1 MEVKIDSSQLDMV
14 KIGRI
19 VGLAIIALSLV
30 RTLAYIV
37 DLSVH
42 GTLSALSGVG
52 SGVLILVATEILRI
66 LLASRGSGDA
76 GDGDAEETAA

>member
-1 MEVKIDSSQLDMV
+1 MEVKIDSSKLDMV

-19 VGLAIIALSLV
+19 VGLAIIGLALL

-42 GTLSALSGVG
+42 GALGALSGVG
-52 SGVLILVATEILRI
+52 SGVLILLATEILRI
-66 LLASRGSGDA
+66 LVVPKDN
-76 GDGDAEETAA
+76 GDGEDNAEEAAA

>member
-1 MEVKIDSSQLDMV
+1 MEVKIDSSKLDMV

-19 VGLAIIALSLV
+19 VGLAIIGLALL

-42 GTLSALSGVG
+42 GALGALSGVG
-52 SGVLILVATEILRI
+52 SGVLILLATEILRI
-66 LLASRGSGDA
+66 LVVPKDN
-76 GDGDAEETAA
+76 GDGEDNAEETAA

>member
-1 MEVKIDSSQLDMV
+1 MEVKIDPATMDMV

-19 VGLAIIALSLV
+19 VGLAIIGLALV

-42 GTLSALSGVG
+42 GALGALGGIG
-52 SGVLILVATEILRI
+52 SGVLILVATEILRVV
-66 LLASRGSGDA
+66 LEGKNQGSGESA
-76 GDGDAEETAA
+76 SE

>member
-19 VGLAIIALSLV
+19 VGLAIVGLALL
-30 RTLAYIV
+30 RTLAYVV

-42 GTLSALSGVG
+42 GALGALSGVG
-52 SGVLILVATEILRI
+52 SGVLILVATEILRVV
-66 LLASRGSGDA
+66 LDGSGPSSN
-76 GDGDAEETAA
+76 GSESEETAA